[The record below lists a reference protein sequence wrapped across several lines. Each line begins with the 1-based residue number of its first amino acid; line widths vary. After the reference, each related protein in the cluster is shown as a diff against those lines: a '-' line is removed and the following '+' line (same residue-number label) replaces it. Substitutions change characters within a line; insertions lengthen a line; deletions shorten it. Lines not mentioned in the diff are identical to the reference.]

1 VLSCRAV
8 ALFLQGLTLGLSAA
22 AQPGPFQAYLL
33 AQSVKNGAVRTLP
46 VALVPLVSD
55 PPVVAT
61 VLAVLA
67 QVPAGLLRV
76 LQIAGGAIVLWL
88 GVGVLRAAR
97 AGSVARADE
106 GRPGAPRG
114 FWRAV
119 LVNLTNPNAWIGWSV
134 VMGPIASAAWRG
146 SPARAL
152 AFVAGFYLFLVG
164 GNVLLVLLAARA
176 SRLGPGFAR
185 ALGVASGVALLGFG
199 LWQVGRAI
207 A

>member
-1 VLSCRAV
+1 MLSCRAV

-33 AQSVKNGAVRTLP
+33 AQSLKNGAARTLP

-61 VLAVLA
+61 VLAVLT

-76 LQIAGGAIVLWL
+76 LQIAGGAVVLWL

-97 AGSVARADE
+97 AGRVARADE
-106 GRPGAPRG
+106 GSPGAPRG

-134 VMGPIASAAWRG
+134 VMGPIASEAWRG

-185 ALGVASGVALLGFG
+185 ALGVASGVALVGFG
-199 LWQVGRAI
+199 LWQVGRGVA
-207 A
+207 